1 MEEIMGTKYVDS
13 FVMPVSKSKVGEYQT
28 FAEKMATLA
37 EKHGALEYV
46 NSIADDVKPGKVTS
60 FPQAVKLADD
70 EVVVISWAV
79 YKSRE
84 DRDRANKAIME
95 DEDFQQLSKNLPVD
109 GKRMFMGGF
118 KVLRGL

>member
-1 MEEIMGTKYVDS
+1 MGAKYVDS
-13 FVMPVSKSKVGEYQT
+13 FVMPVSKSKIGDYQT
-28 FAEKMATLA
+28 FAEKMAALV

-79 YKSRE
+79 YKSRV
-84 DRDRANKAIME
+84 DRDRANKAI
-95 DEDFQQLSKNLPVD
+95 DLA
-109 GKRMFMGGF
+109 
-118 KVLRGL
+118 